1 MNCIIP
7 GPNLKIF
14 AKALQALAKIGDD
27 LYVEATKEQ
36 VSLITLNLRKTVC
49 VHFNLLDIF
58 FSNYEVDITQIDDKS
73 EGVSCKIHMKTLLPL
88 FKGTH
93 LEKKL
98 DYVKLEYDNNSDFI
112 IFKMKYKSDDIL
124 MTHHLHLI
132 EPEKLTIDISPDSGC
147 NNIVTTSTFFN
158 QLLNMFSNSD
168 DEILFEIT
176 KEKAV
181 IRNYYVGAP
190 VRSKSVR
197 SQVSPNGSEFSVFR
211 INLETTINF
220 SLKPFRTAIQFAEG
234 FNLNISLNFEQGGKP
249 LCVVMKNP
257 TFGMNFMIATINPH
271 NENQSIATSSI
282 PARIT
287 GVNNEIANITADD
300 REVLLN
306 ENWDDFSLDTVADG
320 KITNKRS
327 KKTFPFRELL
337 DSTKQNSRNCDN
349 NKSSNVSSK
358 NSADA
363 AALNSLESNTRERA
377 KIVFGRCFES
387 TFSRAQLGDVL
398 VSNSDSE

>member
-27 LYVEATKEQ
+27 LYVEASKEH

-58 FSNYEVDITQIDDKS
+58 FSTYEVDITQIADKS
-73 EGVSCKIHMKTLLPL
+73 QGVSCKIHMKTLLPL
-88 FKGTH
+88 FRGTN

-98 DYVKLEYDNNSDFI
+98 DYVKVEYDNNSDFI
-112 IFKMKYKSDDIL
+112 VFKMKYKYDDIL
-124 MTHHLHLI
+124 MTHQLHLI
-132 EPEKLTIDISPDSGC
+132 EPELLTIDISPDSGC
-147 NNIVTTSTFFN
+147 NNVVTTSTFFN

-234 FNLNISLNFEQGGKP
+234 FNLNICLNFEQGGKP
-249 LCVVMKNP
+249 LCVTMKNP
-257 TFGMNFMIATINPH
+257 TFEMNFMIATINPY

-287 GVNNEIANITADD
+287 GVNNDIANVTADD

-306 ENWDDFSLDTVADG
+306 ENWDDFSMETIGEGRIA
-320 KITNKRS
+320 NKKS
-327 KKTFPFRELL
+327 KKSFPFNELL
-337 DSTKQNSRNCDN
+337 DTTKENRRNSNDERSLNG
-349 NKSSNVSSK
+349 SLK
-358 NSADA
+358 NSAEK
-363 AALNSLESNTRERA
+363 ALLNTLESNSRKKA

-398 VSNSDSE
+398 VSDSDSE